1 MVYLL
6 LANGFEEVEAFTPV
20 DLLRRCGAKVTTI
33 GIGGKEIIGA
43 RDIKVIADITDAQ
56 AELQDMDLLILPG
69 GYPGYENLEKSDF
82 VQQAIEMAVEKNIPV
97 AAICA
102 APTLLGH
109 KGLLKGKRATCY
121 PGMEEGLVDAI
132 VTTDAVCVDGNF
144 ITSRSA
150 ATALEFSLVLVEQ
163 YCGTEAKN
171 RLMQQIVCEG

>member
-1 MVYLL
+1 
-6 LANGFEEVEAFTPV
+6 
-20 DLLRRCGAKVTTI
+20 
-33 GIGGKEIIGA
+33 
-43 RDIKVIADITDAQ
+43 
-56 AELQDMDLLILPG
+56 MDLLILPG
-69 GYPGYENLEKSDF
+69 GYPGYENLERSDF
-82 VQQAIEMAVEKNIPV
+82 VQQAIDTAVEKNIPV